1 MRKPKMSKKQFKAL
15 DVMRIKRRE
24 EFEQQSDDV
33 QQDFWK
39 AMWYYDMIPWMAK
52 NGVRFS
58 EQGEY

>member
-1 MRKPKMSKKQFKAL
+1 MTKKQFKAL

-24 EFEQQSDDV
+24 EFDHQSDET

-39 AMWYYDMIPWMAK
+39 AMWYYDMMPWMAK